1 MKLSLIEKIQI
12 NIKKG
17 IACGVLTNTLSG
29 EQFLLDND
37 NLMFDLELS
46 DNIQKIINQ
55 MIHNNISGIIDGTNF
70 FLRIYGPAYKMII
83 VGSVHIAQFL
93 IPMSKLVGFEVT
105 VIDPREAFVNSYK
118 VFEVEVIKKW
128 PDEVIEKIKINS
140 RTAIITLT
148 HDSKLDDPTLVN
160 ALQSNCFY
168 IGALGS
174 KKTHQKRLERLSS
187 LGIALKELT
196 RINGPIGIDINAKTP
211 QEIAISILAQVIEKK
226 RAVT

>member
-17 IACGVLTNTLSG
+17 TACGVLTNTLSG

-118 VFEVEVIKKW
+118 VFEVEVI
-128 PDEVIEKIKINS
+128 
-140 RTAIITLT
+140 
-148 HDSKLDDPTLVN
+148 
-160 ALQSNCFY
+160 